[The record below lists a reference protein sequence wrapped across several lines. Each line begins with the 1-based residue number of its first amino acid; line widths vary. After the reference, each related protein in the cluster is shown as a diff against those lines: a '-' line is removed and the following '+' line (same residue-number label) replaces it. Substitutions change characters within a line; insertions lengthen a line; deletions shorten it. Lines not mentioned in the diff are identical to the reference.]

1 MIEMTSSTDSARVI
15 CEIPFKLPSLNE
27 YIRACRTN
35 PFMAAKFKR
44 DVEESL
50 EPYIRLLPVFNKVN
64 IHFHWVEN
72 NKRRDLDNICAA
84 KKFILDAMVK
94 FDRLSDDNRKCVV
107 SFTDTFSYAK
117 TAKVILEIEEV
128 EQCQDS

>member
-1 MIEMTSSTDSARVI
+1 MVRVI

-35 PFMAAKFKR
+35 HYMAAKFKR
-44 DVEESL
+44 DIEESL
-50 EPYIRLLPVFNKVN
+50 EPYIRELPVFRKVK
-64 IHFHWVEN
+64 IHFHWIEN

-94 FDRLSDDNRKCVV
+94 YERLSNDNRKCVV
-107 SFTDTFSYAK
+107 SFTDTFDYAK
-117 TAKVILEIEEV
+117 TSKVILEIEEAA
-128 EQCQDS
+128 DDNT

>member
-1 MIEMTSSTDSARVI
+1 MVRVI

-35 PFMAAKFKR
+35 HYMAAKFKR

-50 EPYIRLLPVFNKVN
+50 EPYIRELPVFRKVK
-64 IHFHWVEN
+64 IHFHWIEN

-94 FDRLSDDNRKCVV
+94 YERLSNDNRKCVV
-107 SFTDTFSYAK
+107 SFADTFDYAK

-128 EQCQDS
+128 ADDNT

>member
-1 MIEMTSSTDSARVI
+1 MTGMILGGDMERAI

-27 YIRACRTN
+27 YIRVCRTN
-35 PFMAAKFKR
+35 PYMAAKFKR
-44 DVEESL
+44 DIEERL
-50 EPYIRLLPVFNKVN
+50 EPFIMMLPVFNRVR
-64 IHFHWVEN
+64 IHFHWVED

-94 FDRLSDDNRKCVV
+94 YDRLSDDNRKCVV
-107 SFTDTFSYAK
+107 SFSDTFDYAK

-128 EQCQDS
+128 D

>member
-1 MIEMTSSTDSARVI
+1 MERVI

-27 YIRACRTN
+27 YIRVCRTN
-35 PFMAAKFKR
+35 PYMAAKFKR
-44 DVEESL
+44 DIEERL
-50 EPYIRLLPVFNKVN
+50 EPFIMMLPVFNRVR
-64 IHFHWVEN
+64 IHFHWVED

-94 FDRLSDDNRKCVV
+94 YDRLSDDNRKCVI
-107 SFTDTFSYAK
+107 SFSDTFDYAK

-128 EQCQDS
+128 G